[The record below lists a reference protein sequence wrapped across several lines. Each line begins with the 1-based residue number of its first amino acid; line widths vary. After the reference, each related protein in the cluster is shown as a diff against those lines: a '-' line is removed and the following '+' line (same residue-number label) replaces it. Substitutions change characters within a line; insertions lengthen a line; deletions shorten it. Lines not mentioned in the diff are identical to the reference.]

1 MSSSHLASLA
11 SACAVVLMS
20 AGAALAQSDPVKARP
35 DLQGFWTNQ
44 SVTKL
49 ERPQGATQLV
59 VTEAE
64 AAELE
69 RRNVWNRQ
77 YQAQSGIVDVN
88 KPPEAGAAEF
98 ATQGYNAF
106 WIDPGRRLASVRGGY
121 RTSMIID
128 PPSGAIPW
136 KPNGRAMIQ
145 QQSGKPPVGR
155 FDGIETRPLA
165 ERCLMSFSNAGGPV
179 MLNGLYN
186 NTYQFVQAPDHV
198 MILVEMNHD
207 ARIIPTFASRQEAL
221 ASRRPEAIQ
230 PWMGESVGWYEDGAL
245 LVETVNPNP
254 WQRAMITRTGKVTE
268 RFTRWSEDQILYEF
282 TVEDP
287 TLYTQPWKGE
297 MSFTTS
303 QEPLYEYACHEG
315 NHAMSGILAGAR
327 ELEAQGR
334 NPGSNSEVER

>member
-1 MSSSHLASLA
+1 MRVKHLVICGFS
-11 SACAVVLMS
+11 
-20 AGAALAQSDPVKARP
+20 ALAVSAAAQAQTRP
-35 DLQGFWTNQ
+35 DLEGFWTNQ

-49 ERPQGATQLV
+49 ERPQGVDKLI

-64 AAELE
+64 GIELE

-77 YQAQSGIVDVN
+77 YAAQAGVVDVT

-98 ATQGYNAF
+98 GTQGYNAF
-106 WIDPGRRLASVRGGY
+106 WIDPGRRLASVKGGY
-121 RTSMIID
+121 RTSMVVD
-128 PPSGAIPW
+128 PPNGRVPW
-136 KPNGRAMIQ
+136 KPDARQISQ
-145 QQSGKPPVGR
+145 QQSGKPPIGR

-207 ARIIPTFASRQEAL
+207 ARIIPTFASREEAL
-221 ASRRPEAIQ
+221 RNRRPDVIQ
-230 PWMGESVGWYEDGAL
+230 QWMGEAVGWYEDGAL
-245 LVETVNPNP
+245 VVETTNANP
-254 WQRAMITRTGKVTE
+254 WQRAMITTTGKVTE
-268 RFTRWSEDQILYEF
+268 RFTRDSKDQIFYEF
-282 TVEDP
+282 TVDDP